1 MEFGNF
7 PIFHSFIL
15 YFSRHM
21 SYYKICV
28 CIRTLSH
35 CVTAP
40 LNKGAKGVENILP
53 PLPKGGGSRRLTE
66 GFRRQKYKSSQQTQ
80 ICILYICELKTV
92 NGIYKI
98 IIQNN

>member
-66 GFRRQKYKSSQQTQ
+66 GFRRQKYKSPPQPQ
-80 ICILYICELKTV
+80 IYMLAV
-92 NGIYKI
+92 NCKKEYIYK
-98 IIQNN
+98 

>member
-28 CIRTLSH
+28 CGDHEFLGEFKI
-35 CVTAP
+35 
-40 LNKGAKGVENILP
+40 VE
-53 PLPKGGGSRRLTE
+53 E
-66 GFRRQKYKSSQQTQ
+66 M
-80 ICILYICELKTV
+80 
-92 NGIYKI
+92 
-98 IIQNN
+98 